1 MEHLKVVDFMS
12 RQFVTLTPDL
22 PVVEAAIALIKN
34 ELIGGPVV
42 DKHNALI
49 GWLSEQDCLKTV
61 SQVMYYADRVAT
73 VADVMRKDV
82 LAAKEDDNLLDL
94 ASMMEQQK
102 PKIYPVVDGKNR
114 VLGVISRRI
123 ILREMCKHIAKSR

>member
-1 MEHLKVVDFMS
+1 MDHLKVSDFMS

-22 PVVEAAIALIKN
+22 PVVEAALALVKN

-42 DKHNALI
+42 DGNGSLI

-73 VADVMRKDV
+73 VSDVMRKDV

-94 ASMMEQQK
+94 ASLMEQQK
-102 PKIYPVVDGKNR
+102 PKIYPVVDPRNR

-123 ILREMCKHIAKSR
+123 ILREMCNHISKSR